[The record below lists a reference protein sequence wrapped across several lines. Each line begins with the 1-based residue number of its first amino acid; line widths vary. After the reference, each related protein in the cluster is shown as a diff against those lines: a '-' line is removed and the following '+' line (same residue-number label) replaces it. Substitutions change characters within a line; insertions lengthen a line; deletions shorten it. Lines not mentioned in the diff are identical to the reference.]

1 LNKLILAVK
10 TLIWSNKF
18 AIRPGLT
25 AQAITRAN
33 IKKPNGFN
41 AQACSKLPIAI
52 EPIDLVVPQAGH
64 GRPVANLIGQNMGP
78 SENPFVWVDKIRM
91 AKKLTNKR
99 TILIVLFA
107 KNNFNIRVKLN
118 CIVFI

>member
-1 LNKLILAVK
+1 LILAVK

-18 AIRPGLT
+18 VIRSGLT
-25 AQAITRAN
+25 AQAIARAN
-33 IKKPNGFN
+33 VKNPNGFN

-64 GRPVANLIGQNMGP
+64 GRPVASLIGQNMGP
-78 SENPFVWVDKIRM
+78 SENPFVWAEKIRM
-91 AKKLTNKR
+91 AKKLANEK

-107 KNNFNIRVKLN
+107 KSNFNIRARLN
-118 CIVFI
+118 WIVSM